1 VLEIAMFEK
10 EDNPALSVKG
20 HVPAKVLM
28 CQWQTMAKE
37 VYYDILNCVI

>member
-1 VLEIAMFEK
+1 MPAARPHVLEIAMFEK

-28 CQWQTMAKE
+28 CQ
-37 VYYDILNCVI
+37 